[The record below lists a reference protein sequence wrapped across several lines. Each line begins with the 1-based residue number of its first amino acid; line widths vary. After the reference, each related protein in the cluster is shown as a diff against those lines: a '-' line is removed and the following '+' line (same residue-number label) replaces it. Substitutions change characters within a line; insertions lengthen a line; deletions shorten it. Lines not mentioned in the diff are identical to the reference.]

1 MPRPPPT
8 RRGPT
13 SAARGRIRCE
23 AMPPGRPQRCRAK
36 LRRAHF
42 GVSSPILNCLVIAAP
57 LAWTTPHPFH
67 YQDLHGD
74 RTHDRPGAVCIAS
87 ISSQLRLMP
96 PGLQTSL
103 AVVHPHRQRAPH
115 TRGYSN
121 SAPPRPEGL
130 TTVDVPTKHM
140 HMPGDAHKRIVRNKA
155 GTQLEDCSRMLVHAL
170 SWEPQSHRGRRHTSP
185 TSQCQR
191 PGPQRQPPALRAHA
205 GSKAAADSLPPA

>member
-1 MPRPPPT
+1 MPPEGDTVVLIRALQAPLSTVPGSSAIKALSRRQVVAMPRPPPT

-57 LAWTTPHPFH
+57 SCLDYAAPFH
-67 YQDLHGD
+67 YHDLHGD

-115 TRGYSN
+115 TREYSN
-121 SAPPRPEGL
+121 MMPPRPEGL
-130 TTVDVPTKHM
+130 TTVDVPTRHM
-140 HMPGDAHKRIVRNKA
+140 HMPGDAHKRNSPQQSRNA
-155 GTQLEDCSRMLVHAL
+155 T
-170 SWEPQSHRGRRHTSP
+170 
-185 TSQCQR
+185 
-191 PGPQRQPPALRAHA
+191 
-205 GSKAAADSLPPA
+205 